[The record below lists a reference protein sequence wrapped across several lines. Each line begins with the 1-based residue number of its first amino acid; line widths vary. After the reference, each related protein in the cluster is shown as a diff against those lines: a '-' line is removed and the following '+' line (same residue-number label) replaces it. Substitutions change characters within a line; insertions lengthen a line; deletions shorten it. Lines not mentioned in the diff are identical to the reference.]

1 MGENQK
7 RGEPMKRKPD
17 KASVHNGRA
26 NSKGVAYNANHNTLE
41 ASRIHQPHIDQDR
54 IHLNQYLQYMGD
66 GTAIGHRGGGGGYD
80 SRKHELERYRQLYGE
95 GLDSRNRRYIASGH
109 KERVKTMRQ
118 VYRDPK
124 TAPMETIFQ
133 LGKKGSETD
142 EQTRTQVMVGAW
154 GDVLQ
159 HLHQQYGANLI
170 PLDASLHREET
181 TDHIHFRFALGA
193 VDKFGHFMPNQS
205 QALEAMGFQPDSSKP
220 RGRYNNPLVSFTD
233 ELRETFY
240 LACERR
246 GIEIDREVTSG
257 SRRQLELL
265 DQKRK
270 GLEKEIAATE
280 QQRQAAQEATQKVKK
295 SLDTLE
301 AKQLLVE
308 IKVEEQQRKAAEATQ
323 AAEKAKQEAER
334 AAQQTAQAKATE
346 TAIRQQARYEAETT
360 VRSLQ
365 AQLREKE
372 SIIHNLQ
379 AETAKLKTKI
389 RKIKEFFI
397 EFSILENFLA
407 WMQDKSQQLEEDRGE
422 REQ

>member
-1 MGENQK
+1 
-7 RGEPMKRKPD
+7 MKRKLD
-17 KASVHNGRA
+17 KASVHSGRA
-26 NSKGVAYNANHNTLE
+26 NSRGVAYNPNHNTLE
-41 ASRIHQPHIDQDR
+41 ASRIHQPHIDQER

-80 SRKHELERYRQLYGE
+80 SRKHELERYRQLYGK
-95 GLDSRNRRYIASGH
+95 GLDARNQRYRASGH
-109 KERVKTMRQ
+109 RERVKTMSQ

-159 HLHQQYGANLI
+159 HLHQRYGANLI

-181 TDHIHFRFALGA
+181 TDHIHFRFTLGA
-193 VDKFGHFMPNQS
+193 RDKFGHFMPNQN
-205 QALEAMGFQPDSSKP
+205 QALEAMGFHPDPSKP

-246 GIEIDREVTSG
+246 GVEIDREVTSG

-265 DQKRK
+265 DQKRN
-270 GLEKEIAATE
+270 GLAKEIAATE
-280 QQRQAAQEATQKVKK
+280 QQRQATQEATQRAKK

-308 IKVEEQQRKAAEATQ
+308 MEVEEQQRKAAEAAK
-323 AAEKAKQEAER
+323 AAEEARLAAER
-334 AAQQTAQAKATE
+334 AIQSKAE
-346 TAIRQQARYEAETT
+346 AEASEAAIKAQARYEAEVA
-360 VRSLQ
+360 VRELE
-365 AQLREKE
+365 AQLWEKD
-372 SIIHNLQ
+372 SIIHALQ
-379 AETAKLKTKI
+379 AETAKLKTKLS
-389 RKIKEFFI
+389 KLHEYLCEKN
-397 EFSILENFLA
+397 ILHNFLN
-407 WMQDKSQQLEEDRGE
+407 WVKGDFPQKTQDE
-422 REQ
+422 RER

>member
-1 MGENQK
+1 
-7 RGEPMKRKPD
+7 MKRKPD

-26 NSKGVAYNANHNTLE
+26 NAKGVAYNPNHNTLE
-41 ASRIHQPHIDQDR
+41 QSRVNQPHIDQER

-80 SRKHELERYRQLYGE
+80 SRKHELERYRQLYGK
-95 GLDSRNRRYIASGH
+95 GLDARNQRYRASGH
-109 KERVKTMRQ
+109 RERVKTMSQ

-142 EQTRTQVMVGAW
+142 EQTRTQVLVGAW

-159 HLHQQYGANLI
+159 HLHQRYGANLI

-181 TDHIHFRFALGA
+181 TDHIHFRFTLGA
-193 VDKFGHFMPNQS
+193 SDKFGHFMPNQN
-205 QALEAMGFQPDSSKP
+205 QALEAMGFHPDPSKP

-246 GIEIDREVTSG
+246 GVEIDREVTSG

-265 DQKRK
+265 DQKRV
-270 GLEKEIAATE
+270 GLERELAATE
-280 QQRQAAQEATQKVKK
+280 QQRQATQEASQRAKK

-301 AKQLLVE
+301 AKQMLVE
-308 IKVEEQQRKAAEATQ
+308 MELEEQQRKAAEATQ
-323 AAEKAKQEAER
+323 AAEEARLEAER
-334 AAQQTAQAKATE
+334 AIQSKAE
-346 TAIRQQARYEAETT
+346 AEANEAAIKAQARYEAEVA
-360 VRSLQ
+360 VRELE
-365 AQLREKE
+365 AQLWERD
-372 SIIHNLQ
+372 SIIHALQ
-379 AETAKLKTKI
+379 AETAKLKTKLS
-389 RKIKEFFI
+389 KLHEYLCEKK
-397 EFSILENFLA
+397 ILENFLS
-407 WMQDKSQQLEEDRGE
+407 WVKGEDPQYGRDTRE
-422 REQ
+422 R

>member
-1 MGENQK
+1 
-7 RGEPMKRKPD
+7 MKRKPD

-26 NSKGVAYNANHNTLE
+26 NAKGVAYNPNHNTLE
-41 ASRIHQPHIDQDR
+41 QSRVNQPHIDQER

-80 SRKHELERYRQLYGE
+80 SRKHELERYRQLYGT
-95 GLDSRNRRYIASGH
+95 GLEARNQRYRASGH
-109 KERVKTMRQ
+109 RERVKTMSQ

-133 LGKKGSETD
+133 LGNKRSETD

-193 VDKFGHFMPNQS
+193 KDKFGHFMPNQN
-205 QALEAMGFQPDSSKP
+205 QALEAMGFHPDPSKP

-246 GIEIDREVTSG
+246 GVEIDREVTSG

-265 DQKRK
+265 DQKRS
-270 GLEKEIAATE
+270 GLERELAATE
-280 QQRQAAQEATQKVKK
+280 QQKQATQEAAQKVKK
-295 SLDTLE
+295 TLDTLE
-301 AKQLLVE
+301 AKQMLVE
-308 IKVEEQQRKAAEATQ
+308 MEVEEQQRKVAEATQ
-323 AAEKAKQEAER
+323 AAEEARLAAER
-334 AAQQTAQAKATE
+334 ATQSKAEAEANEATIK
-346 TAIRQQARYEAETT
+346 AQARYEAEVT
-360 VRSLQ
+360 VRELE
-365 AQLREKE
+365 AQLWEKD
-372 SIIHNLQ
+372 SIIHGLM
-379 AETAKLKTKI
+379 AETEKLKHKLSTLREYLQERNI
-389 RKIKEFFI
+389 FD
-397 EFSILENFLA
+397 NFLS
-407 WMQDKSQQLEEDRGE
+407 WVRGRSQHQSLDDRE
-422 REQ
+422 R

>member
-1 MGENQK
+1 
-7 RGEPMKRKPD
+7 MKMKPD

-26 NSKGVAYNANHNTLE
+26 NSKGVAYNPNHNTLE
-41 ASRIHQPHIDQDR
+41 QSRVNQPHIDQER

-80 SRKHELERYRQLYGE
+80 SRKHELERYRQLYGT
-95 GLDSRNRRYIASGH
+95 GLEARNHRYRASGH
-109 KERVKTMRQ
+109 SERVKTMSQ

-133 LGKKGSETD
+133 LGNKRSETD

-193 VDKFGHFMPNQS
+193 KDKFGHFMPNQN
-205 QALEAMGFQPDSSKP
+205 QALEAMGFHPDPSKP

-246 GIEIDREVTSG
+246 GVEIDREVTSG

-265 DQKRK
+265 DQKRS
-270 GLEKEIAATE
+270 GLERELAATE
-280 QQRQAAQEATQKVKK
+280 QQKQVTQEAAQKVKK
-295 SLDTLE
+295 TLDTLE
-301 AKQLLVE
+301 AKQMLVE
-308 IKVEEQQRKAAEATQ
+308 MEVEEQQRKVAEATQ
-323 AAEKAKQEAER
+323 AAEEARLAAER
-334 AAQQTAQAKATE
+334 ATQSKAEAEANEATIK
-346 TAIRQQARYEAETT
+346 AQARYEAEVT
-360 VRSLQ
+360 VRELE
-365 AQLREKE
+365 AQLWEKD
-372 SIIHNLQ
+372 SIIHGLM
-379 AETAKLKTKI
+379 AETEKLKHKLSTLREYLQERNI
-389 RKIKEFFI
+389 FD
-397 EFSILENFLA
+397 NFLS
-407 WMQDKSQQLEEDRGE
+407 WVRGRSQHQSLDDRE
-422 REQ
+422 R

>member
-1 MGENQK
+1 
-7 RGEPMKRKPD
+7 MKRKPD

-26 NSKGVAYNANHNTLE
+26 NAKGVAYNPNHNTLE
-41 ASRIHQPHIDQDR
+41 QSRVNQPHIDQKR

-80 SRKHELERYRQLYGE
+80 SRKHELERYRQLYGT
-95 GLDSRNRRYIASGH
+95 GLEARNQRYRASGH
-109 KERVKTMRQ
+109 RERVKTMSQ

-133 LGKKGSETD
+133 LGNKRSETD

-193 VDKFGHFMPNQS
+193 KDKFGHFMPNQN
-205 QALEAMGFQPDSSKP
+205 QALEAMGFHPDPSKP

-246 GIEIDREVTSG
+246 GVEIDREVTSG

-265 DQKRK
+265 DQKRS
-270 GLEKEIAATE
+270 GLERELAATE
-280 QQRQAAQEATQKVKK
+280 QQKQATQEATQRAKK

-301 AKQLLVE
+301 AKQMLVE
-308 IKVEEQQRKAAEATQ
+308 MEVEEQQRKAAEATQ
-323 AAEKAKQEAER
+323 TAEEARQAAER
-334 AAQQTAQAKATE
+334 AIQSKAEAEATQA
-346 TAIRQQARYEAETT
+346 AIRAQARYEAEVA
-360 VRSLQ
+360 VRELE
-365 AQLREKE
+365 AQLREKD
-372 SIIHNLQ
+372 SLIHALQ
-379 AETAKLKTKI
+379 AETAKLKTKLSKLQAYLSEHNI
-389 RKIKEFFI
+389 I
-397 EFSILENFLA
+397 ENFLT
-407 WMQDKSQQLEEDRGE
+407 WVKGSHQQQTQDE
-422 REQ
+422 REL